1 MHSQS
6 NWTAGGLQQEQ
17 KSRHPAN
24 KICLYLGKRDFVDH
38 VDHVDI
44 VGKVLKYVTMQIS
57 KYFSREMFKNVNFLF
72 TDGVLKV
79 DVSELDGRK
88 VFLQLACFFHYG
100 KEDLDVISLSFR
112 KDIWIQQIQIYP
124 PPAEDKPVITP
135 LQDVLMR
142 KAGEGA
148 HPFTF
153 NIPANLPCSVSFLPA
168 AWDKGKACGVDFKI
182 KAYIANMADDPDEKI
197 DKKDTC
203 QLIIRKIQFA
213 PEKLLPGPKVNIYK
227 QFMFSGKTIHLEAS
241 IQREV
246 YYHGDPIQVRVK
258 INNQTR
264 KVVKKIKISIDQTV
278 DVVLYSTDQY
288 TKVVLCEEFRF
299 HCVSILSASWVR
311 FPKTLDQVNGQTTF
325 EKDYI
330 VTPLLA
336 NNKEKYG
343 LALDGRLKDE
353 DTNLA
358 SSTIYGPQLMQR
370 VLEMAEGI
378 HVGEMPSYEL
388 VSSAEAKKRP
398 NSSDGSDEPM
408 RKMPVSK
415 FGPKPRFEPVH
426 FVSGSTSSTSGLGRA
441 DEKENEKER
450 RSGEGNSL
458 RREPDQ
464 PHSSSHGY
472 GPLPSSSSYGFDSW
486 AERRSKDMSF
496 GNKSGFGYG
505 GRGPTSNFMGKM
517 QQEYTARYEAHS
529 ARQANLPPQSSRFD
543 SYGGGRSGR
552 WDSGRHG
559 LGFGHKDRPSSSKGL
574 TRSYDSPSR
583 ASPGLLPTPNMPTPV
598 PPATLDEKQ
607 RLVTRVVS
615 AVAVTL
621 RDPAF
626 VGGPDGPNYNFI
638 LSRSIQ
644 ACKTNP
650 EYIYV
655 NLKDIPPSDL
665 PKNKKVPPE
674 GYACELRCSGVYLA
688 TGYSG
693 SKNGA
698 RDRASEQAVKL
709 FMKPVEVR
717 VVQRLYKR
725 NYVNDLVVCQ
735 LNTPTPAL
743 VPPLRNPEDSPPPST
758 KGQYVPDKSKHWTEF
773 VIMENAHDAICIL
786 NNSAAYNRMKID
798 YTFDA
803 VPNSSSWVCSVYL
816 QGELLAQA
824 RGTKK
829 SSKHSAAEEAV
840 KKLRMNQAVR
850 QQQEQQDQY
859 QQQQF
864 SQGNPNSDQPVAG
877 FGQFGPRKKQLS
889 ELVILENS
897 DNAICIINDTA
908 QFNKVAADYKFTVLQ
923 DHRWRCEVYIEGQF
937 VAEGIGPK
945 KTVKHIAAEEAIATL
960 KRTQAVVK
968 SNLRKEGNVDAISRN
983 QIMARSGEE
992 ATRQEIKEDN
1002 IGNQLLRKMGW
1013 TGGGLG
1019 REGEGIAEPIMVKEQ
1034 FTREGLGMDMEKHG
1048 HLTKRDIEEIIRNY
1062 ACSERQDDLRFSTE
1076 LNNEERKQIHQVSQK
1091 YGLRSKSY
1099 GQGRHRFL
1107 VVSRR
1112 VQKDQLIGQLLQEG
1126 QVGRYELVKPQA
1138 SELDPNE
1145 PYPNEPYPNEPYS
1158 NEPYPNEPY
1167 PHELYPHE
1175 PYQGL

>member
-1 MHSQS
+1 
-6 NWTAGGLQQEQ
+6 
-17 KSRHPAN
+17 
-24 KICLYLGKRDFVDH
+24 
-38 VDHVDI
+38 
-44 VGKVLKYVTMQIS
+44 
-57 KYFSREMFKNVNFLF
+57 
-72 TDGVLKV
+72 
-79 DVSELDGRK
+79 
-88 VFLQLACFFHYG
+88 
-100 KEDLDVISLSFR
+100 
-112 KDIWIQQIQIYP
+112 
-124 PPAEDKPVITP
+124 
-135 LQDVLMR
+135 
-142 KAGEGA
+142 
-148 HPFTF
+148 
-153 NIPANLPCSVSFLPA
+153 
-168 AWDKGKACGVDFKI
+168 
-182 KAYIANMADDPDEKI
+182 
-197 DKKDTC
+197 
-203 QLIIRKIQFA
+203 
-213 PEKLLPGPKVNIYK
+213 
-227 QFMFSGKTIHLEAS
+227 
-241 IQREV
+241 
-246 YYHGDPIQVRVK
+246 
-258 INNQTR
+258 
-264 KVVKKIKISIDQTV
+264 
-278 DVVLYSTDQY
+278 
-288 TKVVLCEEFRF
+288 
-299 HCVSILSASWVR
+299 
-311 FPKTLDQVNGQTTF
+311 
-325 EKDYI
+325 
-330 VTPLLA
+330 
-336 NNKEKYG
+336 
-343 LALDGRLKDE
+343 
-353 DTNLA
+353 
-358 SSTIYGPQLMQR
+358 MQR

-415 FGPKPRFEPVH
+415 FGPRPRFEPVH
-426 FVSGSTSSTSGLGRA
+426 FVSGSSSSTSGLGRA

-458 RREPDQ
+458 RQREPDQ

-472 GPLPSSSSYGFDSW
+472 GPPPSSSSYGFDSW

-529 ARQANLPPQSSRFD
+529 ARQANSPPQSSRFD

-798 YTFDA
+798 YSFDP

-829 SSKHSAAEEAV
+829 SSKHAAAEEAV

-859 QQQQF
+859 QQQQQF
-864 SQGNPNSDQPVAG
+864 SQGNPNPDQPVAG

-908 QFNKVAADYKFTVLQ
+908 QFNKVAADYKFTVLP

-1048 HLTKRDIEEIIRNY
+1048 HLTKRDIEDIIRNY

-1138 SELDPNE
+1138 SELDPND
-1145 PYPNEPYPNEPYS
+1145 PYPNDPYPNDPYS
-1158 NEPYPNEPY
+1158 NEPYQNDPYPNESY
-1167 PHELYPHE
+1167 PNE